1 MLDDS
6 PRCPTEIPMMLCAR
20 SHLGSSIDGIHRL
33 LFISGCVCCSGTPHV
48 GATKAQ
54 QHVDLR
60 RGGTVLTG
68 IPAFG
73 ISEPAFSV
81 SQGRLRV
88 EHIHSQIA

>member
-1 MLDDS
+1 MAYTAFSLS
-6 PRCPTEIPMMLCAR
+6 PDVFAA
-20 SHLGSSIDGIHRL
+20 
-33 LFISGCVCCSGTPHV
+33 VVPHV

-60 RGGTVLTG
+60 RDGTVLTG
-68 IPAFG
+68 IPAFS

-81 SQGRLRV
+81 SQGRLRM